1 MNTNGVLFYAPTQ
14 ALRYPEAHNLL
25 DAMKPAVFAFGPSH
39 LLAAV
44 ILDFKDVEY
53 LDFTGIQTL
62 FAIKDFLAMH
72 TGRHIPLHFVNM
84 RQSHMNRLIRVASYC
99 PGSVSPPIPETL
111 PSLTHTAYSP
121 IGSPVMESPE
131 IPPPLRR
138 SRSTSLSKRTT
149 QNEPFTTPMGL
160 GIRAS
165 QASLVRKPDSIRRTR
180 SNSSS
185 GSNPAGMPGS
195 AERRDSS
202 STSTLLPPLHEVEK
216 AGVRN
221 TAIGSFLQ
229 KMKLRIR
236 TKSMSSNYSDSK
248 RDTEVNPFG
257 GSTVGLPEHLKRN
270 VSDPDMEFG
279 VDAATLSHFPSAFA
293 QGIKYFHASLEE
305 AVDAAAASN
314 FS

>member
-1 MNTNGVLFYAPTQ
+1 
-14 ALRYPEAHNLL
+14 
-25 DAMKPAVFAFGPSH
+25 MKPSVFAFGPSH

-44 ILDFKDVEY
+44 ILDFTDVDF

-62 FAIKDFLAMH
+62 FAIKDFLAIH

-121 IGSPVMESPE
+121 IGSPVTESPE
-131 IPPPLRR
+131 IPPFLRR
-138 SRSTSLSKRTT
+138 TRSTSLSQRTLP
-149 QNEPFTTPMGL
+149 NEALSAPMHGL
-160 GIRAS
+160 GIRTS
-165 QASLVRKPDSIRRTR
+165 HASLVTEPDSIRRTR

-185 GSNPAGMPGS
+185 GSNPGIPGS
-195 AERRDSS
+195 AGRRDSS
-202 STSTLLPPLHEVEK
+202 STSTLTPVHEEEK
-216 AGVRN
+216 AGARN
-221 TAIGSFLQ
+221 TNAIGSFLQ
-229 KMKLRIR
+229 KMKLKIR
-236 TKSMSSNYSDSK
+236 TKSFSSTDSDSDS
-248 RDTEVNPFG
+248 DTDVNPFG
-257 GSTVGLPEHLKRN
+257 GSTVGLPEHLKRS

-305 AVDAAAASN
+305 AVKAAAASN